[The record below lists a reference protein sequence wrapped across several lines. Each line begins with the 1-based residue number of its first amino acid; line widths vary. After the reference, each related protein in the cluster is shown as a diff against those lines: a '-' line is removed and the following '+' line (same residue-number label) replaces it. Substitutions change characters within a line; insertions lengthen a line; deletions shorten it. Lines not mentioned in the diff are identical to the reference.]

1 MSGRIAYLAVKAGL
15 SAKSGRLYRKMLS
28 DAKSPDTAS
37 EALLRR
43 ILAQNAK
50 TSFGKAHKFAR
61 IQTAEQYRQ
70 AVPVQTYE
78 SLRDL
83 IERQELTG
91 EPCLTAE
98 QPVFYNRT
106 SGTVAAPKNIPIT
119 KSALARIRNLQR
131 LTAYVMSRR
140 TSVLTGRVFSV
151 TGAAIEG
158 AMEGGTPFGSASGLL
173 NASQGRLIR
182 QRYVLPAELAGIAD
196 NDARYL
202 LTGILAAAERSIT
215 CLATA
220 NPSTLVRLMDVI
232 NENAGLVIDAVASG
246 RIPAGLDVG
255 TMSADAL
262 LRPQPQRAAELGKR
276 HDAAGRLS
284 YADLWPELAGALTW
298 TGGSCGVAVA
308 NLRPLLTENCPVFEL
323 GYLASE
329 VTGTVNLDPHR
340 TSCVPTLGNA
350 FFEFAP
356 SEDWEAASR
365 HQKQGAELLSL
376 EQLEEGR
383 DYYIIVTTAS
393 GLYRY
398 DMSDIVRV
406 TGSVRATPT
415 LAFIQKGKGITSI
428 TGEKLHEGQVIS
440 AVTSALGQRGLTPD
454 FFIMLADVDRARY
467 LLYLESAADQSGP
480 LQSSGLALQIDG
492 RLADLNV
499 EYKSKRASRRLNQLA
514 VKPVTAG
521 TGDAFRRQLVAG
533 GQRDVQFKYVYLQY
547 RHECAF
553 DFEQR
558 IPSTSDPASP
568 PCA

>member
-1 MSGRIAYLAVKAGL
+1 MSSRIGYLALRTGL
-15 SAKSGRLYRKMLS
+15 SLKSGRRHRKILA
-28 DAKSPDTAS
+28 DAKSPDAAS

-43 ILAQNAK
+43 ILAENAD
-50 TSFGKAHKFAR
+50 TAFGKAHGFAR
-61 IQTAEQYRQ
+61 ITAAEQYRE

-106 SGTVAAPKNIPIT
+106 SGTVAAPKDIPIT
-119 KSALARIRNLQR
+119 KPGLASIQELQR
-131 LTAYVMSRR
+131 LTAYVMARK
-140 TSVLTGRVFSV
+140 TSMLTGKVFSI

-158 AMEGGTPFGSASGLL
+158 TMPGGAPFGSASGLL

-182 QRYVLPAELAGIAD
+182 RRYVLAAEISDIAD

-202 LTGILAAAERSIT
+202 LTGMLGAADRSVT

-232 NENAGLVIDAVASG
+232 NQNADLVIEAVAKG
-246 RIPAGLDVG
+246 RPPADLDVG
-255 TMSADAL
+255 QMNTDTL
-262 LRPQPQRAAELGKR
+262 LQPQPERANELEQRR
-276 HDAAGRLS
+276 NAAGRLTF
-284 YADLWPELAGALTW
+284 ADLWPGLSGVLTW

-308 NLRPLLTENCPVFEL
+308 NLRPLLTVDCPVYEL

-340 TSCVPTLGNA
+340 TACVPTLGNA

-356 SEDWEAASR
+356 SEEWEAATPDV
-365 HQKQGAELLSL
+365 KQGTNLLSL

-383 DYYIIVTTAS
+383 DYYVIVTTTS

-406 TGSVRATPT
+406 TGSLRGTPT
-415 LAFIQKGKGITSI
+415 LAFVQKGKGITSI
-428 TGEKLHEGQVIS
+428 TGEKLHEGQVIN
-440 AVTSALGQRGLTPD
+440 AVTSVMGQRGLAPE
-454 FFIMLADVDRARY
+454 FFIMLADVERAGY
-467 LLYLESAADQSGP
+467 LLYLEAAADQSR
-480 LQSSGLALQIDG
+480 LLLASDMARQIDEH
-492 RLADLNV
+492 LADLNI
-499 EYKSKRASRRLNQLA
+499 EYKSKRASQRLNQLA
-514 VKPVTAG
+514 IKRVVPG
-521 TGDAFRRQLVAG
+521 TGDAFRHQRVAD
-533 GQRDVQFKYVYLQY
+533 GQRDVQFKFVHLQY
-547 RHECAF
+547 SHECPF
-553 DFEQR
+553 DFEER
-558 IPSTSDPASP
+558 VPSTEDLV
-568 PCA
+568 

>member
-1 MSGRIAYLAVKAGL
+1 MSSSIGYLALRAGL
-15 SAKSGRLYRKMLS
+15 SLKSGRRHRRILA

-37 EALLRR
+37 KALLRR
-43 ILAQNAK
+43 ILAENAD
-50 TSFGKAHKFAR
+50 TAFGKAHGFDR
-61 IQTAEQYRQ
+61 ITAADQYRE

-106 SGTVAAPKNIPIT
+106 SGTVAAPKDIPIT
-119 KSALARIRNLQR
+119 KPGLASIQELQR
-131 LTAYVMSRR
+131 LTAYVMARK
-140 TSVLTGRVFSV
+140 TSMLTGKVFSI

-158 AMEGGTPFGSASGLL
+158 TMPGGTPFGSASGLL

-182 QRYVLPAELAGIAD
+182 RRYVLPPELSDIAD

-202 LTGILAAAERSIT
+202 LTGILGAADRSVT

-232 NENAGLVIDAVASG
+232 NQNAELVIEAVAKG
-246 RIPAGLDVG
+246 QPPAGSDTG
-255 TMSADAL
+255 DMNTDSL
-262 LRPQPQRAAELGKR
+262 LQPQPERADELEQRRK
-276 HDAAGRLS
+276 AAGGLT
-284 YADLWPELAGALTW
+284 YADLWPELSGVLTW

-308 NLRPLLTENCPVFEL
+308 NLRPLLTVDCPVYEL

-340 TSCVPTLGNA
+340 TACVPTLGNA

-356 SEDWEAASR
+356 TEDWEAAGQDQR
-365 HQKQGAELLSL
+365 QGKDLLSL

-383 DYYIIVTTAS
+383 DYYVIVTTSS

-406 TGSVRATPT
+406 TGFVGATPT
-415 LAFIQKGKGITSI
+415 LVFVQKGKGITSI
-428 TGEKLHEGQVIS
+428 TGEKLHESQVIN
-440 AVTSALGQRGLTPD
+440 AVISELAQQGLEPD
-454 FFIMLADVDRARY
+454 FFIMLADVDSAGY
-467 LLYLESAADQSGP
+467 TLYLESAADQSGV
-480 LQSSGLALQIDG
+480 LQAAGLARPIDEH
-492 RLADLNV
+492 LADLNI
-499 EYKSKRASRRLNQLA
+499 EYKSKRASQRLNQLT
-514 VKPVTAG
+514 VKPIVAG
-521 TGDAFRRQLVAG
+521 TGDAFRRQRVAD
-533 GQRDVQFKYVYLQY
+533 GQRDVQFKFVHLQY
-547 RHECAF
+547 RHECPF
-553 DFEQR
+553 DFEER
-558 IPSTSDPASP
+558 VSSTEDLV
-568 PCA
+568 